1 MNSVTSPNNYAPQQL
16 YSALGTRLAPKTFRR
31 GMHVIA
37 WGGIFLHGVHEA
49 DFVFLLQHISAPD
62 SSAQQFHKKTHGQRV
77 F

>member
-1 MNSVTSPNNYAPQQL
+1 MNRGDARQ
-16 YSALGTRLAPKTFRR
+16 YSHDSTFLGTRLAPKTLRR

-49 DFVFLLQHISAPD
+49 DFFFLLQYISAPD
-62 SSAQQFHKKTHGQRV
+62 SSAQQFHQKTHGQRV